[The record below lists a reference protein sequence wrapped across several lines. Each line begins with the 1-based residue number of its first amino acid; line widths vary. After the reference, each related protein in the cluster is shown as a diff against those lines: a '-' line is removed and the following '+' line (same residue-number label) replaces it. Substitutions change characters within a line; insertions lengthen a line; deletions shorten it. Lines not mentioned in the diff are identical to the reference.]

1 MAEAFLGEY
10 RWSISGSGVTM
21 DETIVLN
28 NPNFRVDFV
37 NYDCESK
44 IADIGLVC
52 WEPGSNIRSSVVRE
66 YEVSSVEESLGRES
80 VIAIVG
86 AFYSAATI
94 TYSGTP

>member
-1 MAEAFLGEY
+1 MPAAFLGEY
-10 RWSISGSGVTM
+10 RWAISGSGVTM
-21 DETIVLN
+21 SETITLN
-28 NPNFRVDFV
+28 NPAFRVDFV

-52 WEPGSNIRSSVVRE
+52 WEPGSAIRSSVVKQ

-80 VIAIVG
+80 VIAVVN
-86 AFYSAATI
+86 AFYTASTI

>member
-1 MAEAFLGEY
+1 
-10 RWSISGSGVTM
+10 
-21 DETIVLN
+21 VLN

-37 NYDCESK
+37 NYDCELR